1 MNDLITTYENTY
13 GSAAKVFLRTL
24 GGDPDKIIQEIEE
37 AWNEPDP
44 FAGNPLF
51 PSSTAEEDAH
61 NAILRDIRQR
71 YFSGITRDAALAI
84 CNALGDLGEFCICT
98 SIPDLTYTSGTFMR
112 DWNASN
118 PGEKPIAINGA
129 AYFSN

>member
-1 MNDLITTYENTY
+1 MSDLITTYENTY

-24 GGDPDKIIQEIEE
+24 GGKIIREIEE

-44 FAGNPLF
+44 FVGNPF
-51 PSSTAEEDAH
+51 FASSTPEEDAH

-84 CNALGDLGEFCICT
+84 CNALGDLGEFRVCT

-112 DWNASN
+112 AWNDSN
-118 PGEKPIAINGA
+118 PEEKPITINA
-129 AYFSN
+129 SYYFGN